1 MISVPAA
8 VVGLV
13 VGVFVGLSGM
23 GGGALLTPLLVLAF
37 GVNPLAAVGSDL
49 VSTVPMKI
57 VGAIAHFRQKTV
69 DIRLTLLLAAG
80 GVPGALVGLAILG
93 RVQALLGPREL
104 NVIVGRTL
112 GVALL
117 LSAAAIALGMLV
129 RRDDDAPDGETVWTQ
144 RQYALLPAIGFV
156 VGIVV
161 SLTSVGSGSLTLPL
175 LFLVA
180 PQLGLRRLIGS
191 DVAFA
196 AILVP
201 VAAAGHWRL
210 GNVNVPLVLSL
221 LLGSIPGVLIGSK
234 LCAKIPTRYFRPVL
248 AGAMVFI
255 GLRLF

>member
-1 MISVPAA
+1 MISFPAA
-8 VVGLV
+8 LVGLI

-49 VSTVPMKI
+49 VSTVPMKL
-57 VGAIAHFRQKTV
+57 VGAFAHFRQRTV
-69 DIRLTLLLAAG
+69 DLRLTMLLAGG
-80 GVPGALVGLAILG
+80 GVPGAALGLVILG
-93 RVQALLGPREL
+93 RVQAVVGPREM

-117 LSAAAIALGMLV
+117 VAAAAIALGMLV
-129 RRDDDAPDGETVWTQ
+129 KRDDDAGDDVIVWTR
-144 RQYALLPAIGFV
+144 RQYALVPALGFL
-156 VGIVV
+156 VGIIV

-175 LFLVA
+175 LFLIA
-180 PQLGLRRLIGS
+180 PHFGLRRLIGS

-201 VAAAGHWRL
+201 VAAFGHWRL
-210 GNVNVPLVLSL
+210 GNVNFPLVGSL

-255 GLRLF
+255 GVRLF

>member
-1 MISVPAA
+1 MSLSAA
-8 VVGLV
+8 LVGLI

-69 DIRLTLLLAAG
+69 DLRLTLLLAGG
-80 GVPGALVGLAILG
+80 GVPGAIVGLAILG
-93 RVQALLGPREL
+93 RVRAAVGPHEL

-129 RRDDDAPDGETVWTQ
+129 KRDDDAGEGAIVWTQ
-144 RQYALLPAIGFV
+144 RQYALIPTIGFA

-201 VAAAGHWRL
+201 VAAAGHMRL
-210 GNVNVPLVLSL
+210 GNVNFPLVGSL

-234 LCAKIPTRYFRPVL
+234 LCAIVPTRYFRPVL

-255 GLRLF
+255 GVRLF